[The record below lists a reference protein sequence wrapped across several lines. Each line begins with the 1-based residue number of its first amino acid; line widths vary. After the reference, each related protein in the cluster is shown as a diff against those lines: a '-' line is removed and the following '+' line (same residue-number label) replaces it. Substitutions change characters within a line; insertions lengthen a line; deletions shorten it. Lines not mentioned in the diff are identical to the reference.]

1 MQLNASAAG
10 SILRTVHAMHSRVVI
25 VSSLFSA
32 MVGLF
37 YDRVWV
43 DRYILMADVA
53 GPTYSGIGTDQL
65 RRSRVTSTFI
75 HTISSI
81 STLRD
86 ALSKETQAD
95 RCGGGGDGDSASS
108 LA

>member
-37 YDRVWV
+37 Y
-43 DRYILMADVA
+43 
-53 GPTYSGIGTDQL
+53 
-65 RRSRVTSTFI
+65 
-75 HTISSI
+75 
-81 STLRD
+81 
-86 ALSKETQAD
+86 E
-95 RCGGGGDGDSASS
+95 S
-108 LA
+108 LGMV